1 MQRAGDARPQGS
13 TACPRAER
21 ISPSNGFHT
30 PAYVARASLC
40 ETEVALTS
48 SLASHE
54 GRLLATLLDSRLAL
68 YAFA

>member
-30 PAYVARASLC
+30 PAYVARASFVRLC
-40 ETEVALTS
+40 AKP
-48 SLASHE
+48 
-54 GRLLATLLDSRLAL
+54 SRVDLAL
-68 YAFA
+68 GVTRGSITSNFA